1 MGSSQATKRPR
12 LSRESLLIV
21 EQSGVI
27 CRSALQIAG
36 AAAAYAEE
44 FRRSLF
50 PGTANSGE
58 ALLFRIFDVE
68 AHRVHLSRIS
78 YVLDTRGEGGEL
90 TAEGVFSIF

>member
-1 MGSSQATKRPR
+1 M
-12 LSRESLLIV
+12 IV

-36 AAAAYAEE
+36 AAAAYAEQ

-50 PGTANSGE
+50 PGTANASE

-78 YVLDTRGEGGEL
+78 YVLDTPGEGGEL

>member
-1 MGSSQATKRPR
+1 MGLSQATKRPR

-27 CRSALQIAG
+27 CRSALQVAG
-36 AAAAYAEE
+36 AAAAYAQE

-50 PGTANSGE
+50 PGTANAGE

-68 AHRVHLSRIS
+68 AHFVHLSRIN
-78 YVLDTRGEGGEL
+78 
-90 TAEGVFSIF
+90 

>member
-1 MGSSQATKRPR
+1 M
-12 LSRESLLIV
+12 IV

-44 FRRSLF
+44 FRSFGSLF